1 MREENDRVTADGDV
15 LRPRRAL
22 WLLSLGG
29 TVFAAAFA
37 LIGRHTNG
45 YIGLY
50 LAAALILLA
59 LLFHN
64 IRVGEWRCFVATLL
78 NATAAGCAAGAYFA
92 VLGLPFFLWESG
104 VAWLT
109 VQLLLLV
116 GYVFGYHAKKHPR
129 LFRFLAFFLW
139 LAALAVLIPLWC
151 VRPLEEGLYATL
163 TMTVFY
169 SAFAYPPLFLVW
181 EDEGSSARL
190 VSFFSFTATLLLA
203 VLVLVVIALAG
214 GDGCDGDCADC
225 CDCGGSDGKK
235 KKKR

>member
-1 MREENDRVTADGDV
+1 MNALAVG

-22 WLLSLGG
+22 WLLSIGG
-29 TVFAAAFA
+29 TAFA
-37 LIGRHTNG
+37 VSFRLIERYTDG
-45 YIGLY
+45 YFGLY
-50 LAAALILLA
+50 LTAGLLLLA

-64 IRVGEWRCFVATLL
+64 LRGGEWRYYLSTLL

-92 VLGLPFFLWESG
+92 VLTLPLSPRESG

-109 VQLLLLV
+109 VQFLLLV
-116 GYVFGYHAKKHPR
+116 GYIFGYHAKKHPR

-151 VRPLEEGLYATL
+151 VRPLEEGLYATF

-203 VLVLVVIALAG
+203 VLVLVAIALAS
-214 GDGCDGDCADC
+214 GDGCDADC
-225 CDCGGSDGKK
+225 CDCNGDSDRRK